1 MIPVQ
6 DVVPTG
12 RIPVATLALIALNV
26 LFFAAT
32 ATSSPVVPPFAHN
45 GVAPLIVALVF
56 LWLFGDNVEAR
67 LGRGAFVA
75 LYLIGGWLP
84 GLGGA
89 GGVTAALGSYFV
101 MLPQARVLMLVPLP
115 AVLIEVPAVSFLAVW
130 AVLQTLRYVAAP
142 RMLWMFAAAFVIGA
156 AVARLMRPRV
166 RW

>member
-1 MIPVQ
+1 VIPVQ

-12 RIPVATLALIALNV
+12 RMPAATLALIALNV
-26 LFFAAT
+26 LFFAAS
-32 ATSSPVVPPFAHN
+32 AVPAPVVPPFAHD
-45 GVAPLIVALVF
+45 GVASLIVALVF

-67 LGRGAFVA
+67 LGRAAFVA

-115 AVLIEVPAVSFLAVW
+115 SVLIEVPAVSFLAVW
-130 AVLQTLRYVAAP
+130 SVLHALRSIAAP
-142 RMLWMFAAAFVIGA
+142 RTLWMFVAAFVIGA
-156 AVARLMRPRV
+156 GVARVMRPRV
-166 RW
+166 QW

>member
-12 RIPVATLALIALNV
+12 RMPVATLALIAVNV
-26 LFFAAT
+26 MFFAAT
-32 ATSSPVVPPFAHN
+32 AVSAPVLPPFAHD
-45 GVAPLIVALVF
+45 GAAPLIVTLVF

-67 LGRGAFVA
+67 LGRAAFVA
-75 LYLIGGWLP
+75 LYVIGGWLP

-130 AVLQTLRYVAAP
+130 GVLHALRSIADP
-142 RMLWMFAAAFVIGA
+142 RTLWMFVAAFVLGA
-156 AVARLMRPRV
+156 AVARVMRPRV